1 MKIQRGSRLSAQ
13 FHKPV
18 PLFESE
24 EISRPSKG
32 NEKWKRSNL
41 ISSILKLACWRES
54 VSASVLSYRLC
65 CPSLLCPCGAQSRR
79 HGDRWRVRDTCPLSL
94 PLCPPPPTLVSHSI
108 DKGFVDLHYWK
119 GEWTVKPWNVLPYY
133 TRDGSRGR
141 ALREKWRNRYLV
153 SCNILVPGV
162 REIAFVSNLSLYPRC
177 IINFFSVL
185 KHKIILLSRVKVIVN
200 CNWNIKG

>member
-94 PLCPPPPTLVSHSI
+94 PLCPPPPPRSFLIASTKDLSISITGKVNERWNHETYYRIIRETDRGAELWERNGETDILYRVIFLFLVSERLHSFQI
-108 DKGFVDLHYWK
+108 YRFIPV
-119 GEWTVKPWNVLPYY
+119 
-133 TRDGSRGR
+133 
-141 ALREKWRNRYLV
+141 AL
-153 SCNILVPGV
+153 
-162 REIAFVSNLSLYPRC
+162 
-177 IINFFSVL
+177 
-185 KHKIILLSRVKVIVN
+185 
-200 CNWNIKG
+200 